1 MAVSTI
7 RGNDSRFSTALIYI
21 MGVLGVALTVFFGGE
36 LIRNL
41 TGLGSKSGLDVGVT
55 FGEAQV
61 LVNDEIAGDTPLELS
76 NIKPGNNVI
85 TVRNETRQYQTEIK
99 FLPSKKDVVY
109 TVGIERDLG
118 TSDTFS
124 SGWELWFDK
133 EGSEDTIK
141 VVSEPSGAAVF
152 IDDAEVGKTPFS
164 SSAITNGEYD
174 LRVSSEGYESR
185 AVRINIQK
193 GYTLNVSMKLFPYPV
208 PQVVNMFDGSESLY
222 NVTLNNPSVT
232 SDTQAW
238 VKGLIYW
245 NTTRGINVD
254 GIGSN
259 KGKVFDY
266 FIDYKGGV
274 FDADGNPV
282 STQDGMQKLKD
293 LKRGAYLG
301 TTSSGEGLT
310 EEAKKALEML
320 SSAGV
325 EVTASSATAT
335 IKPTPLGWLRVREGP
350 STTTKELT
358 KVDTGTSYKVLE
370 NQGDWIKIKV
380 SETIEGWVSSTYVQL
395 SE

>member
-7 RGNDSRFSTALIYI
+7 RGNDSRLSTALIYVL
-21 MGVLGVALTVFFGGE
+21 GVIGVALTVFFGGE

-41 TGLGSKSGLDVGVT
+41 TGIGTKSGLDVDVT
-55 FGEAQV
+55 YGKAQV
-61 LVNDEIAGDTPLELS
+61 LVNDQVMGETPLELT
-76 NIKPGNNVI
+76 NIKPGNNTIV
-85 TVRNETRQYQTEIK
+85 VRNDSRQYQTDIK

-118 TSDTFS
+118 TSDLFS

-141 VVSEPSGAAVF
+141 VVSEPSGASVF
-152 IDDAEVGKTPFS
+152 IDDSEVGKTPFS

-174 LRVSSEGYESR
+174 LRLVYEGYESR

-208 PQVVNMFDGSESLY
+208 PPVVNMFEGSQNLY
-222 NVTLNNPSVT
+222 NITLNNASVT

-238 VKGLIYW
+238 VKGIIYW

-254 GIGSN
+254 GVGSN
-259 KGKVFDY
+259 KGNVFDY
-266 FIDYKGGV
+266 FIDYKGGI
-274 FDADGNPV
+274 FDANGNPA
-282 STQDGMQKLKD
+282 SKQEDLEKLKD

-301 TTSSGEGLT
+301 DKSSGDGLT
-310 EEAKKALEML
+310 EEAKKALETL
-320 SSAGV
+320 SSIGV
-325 EVTASSATAT
+325 ETISSATAK
-335 IKPTPLGWLRVREGP
+335 IKPTPLGWLRVRETP
-350 STTTKELT
+350 SLT
-358 KVDTGTSYKVLE
+358 GAEITRVNTGESFSVLE
-370 NQGDWIKIKV
+370 DQGEWVKIRV
-380 SETIEGWVSSTYVQL
+380 SETIEGWVSSTYVEV